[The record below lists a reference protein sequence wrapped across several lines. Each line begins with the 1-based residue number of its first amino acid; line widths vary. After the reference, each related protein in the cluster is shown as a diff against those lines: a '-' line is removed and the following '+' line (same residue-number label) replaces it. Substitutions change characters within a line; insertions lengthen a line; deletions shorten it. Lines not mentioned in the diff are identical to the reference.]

1 MALDIKKILIR
12 SIGVVLCILFFIFA
26 RKLNHESNYENSG
39 QKEIY
44 VWILY
49 TLSLGSLIV
58 IGKKAW
64 FNILI
69 IFICIFMM
77 YWFFAR

>member
-1 MALDIKKILIR
+1 MTLDIKKILIR
-12 SIGVVLCILFFIFA
+12 SIGVILCLFFFVSA
-26 RKLNHESNYENSG
+26 RKLNYDSNYANPG

-49 TLSLGSLIV
+49 ALSFGSLVI
-58 IGKKAW
+58 IGKKSW

-69 IFICIFMM
+69 IFISTFLM
-77 YWFFAR
+77 YWFLVR